1 MFSRRDHYILLST
14 VEHFNMGNR
23 TFSDGTLRLSWGK
36 LGRTCSK
43 QRSILSTFR
52 FFFKQQLRND
62 GTWVISIDW
71 MLAICW
77 PFGLTWSPRNVA
89 WVIHL
94 LPTSRTT
101 WHLNERINWRKCIDH
116 VLLHITSRRAVSVSL
131 SDATKLIRSSTR
143 VPIINA
149 VEFQTPLLLFLII
162 NCNFTFFNIK
172 SDYSLRLLSEAKIV
186 FLQKDFE
193 LIFRVDHYFST
204 VQGSLFLWRFL
215 LHFFWCSI
223 YWIFAWETDLIMLP

>member
-1 MFSRRDHYILLST
+1 MFEATVNIFYIS
-14 VEHFNMGNR
+14 F
-23 TFSDGTLRLSWGK
+23 F
-36 LGRTCSK
+36 
-43 QRSILSTFR
+43 

-71 MLAICW
+71 MFAICW

-101 WHLNERINWRKCIDH
+101 WHVNERINWRKCIDH

-131 SDATKLIRSSTR
+131 PDATKLIRSSTR
-143 VPIINA
+143 VPIIYA

-172 SDYSLRLLSEAKIV
+172 SDYSWRLLSEAKIE

-193 LIFRVDHYFST
+193 LIFRVDHST
-204 VQGSLFLWRFL
+204 GFAIPLKVFITL
-215 LHFFWCSI
+215 L
-223 YWIFAWETDLIMLP
+223 LV

>member
-1 MFSRRDHYILLST
+1 
-14 VEHFNMGNR
+14 
-23 TFSDGTLRLSWGK
+23 
-36 LGRTCSK
+36 
-43 QRSILSTFR
+43 
-52 FFFKQQLRND
+52 
-62 GTWVISIDW
+62 

-162 NCNFTFFNIK
+162 NCNFTFLISNPIIHCGSCQKRKLNFYKKILNWF
-172 SDYSLRLLSEAKIV
+172 SEWIIILAQYQV
-186 FLQKDFE
+186 
-193 LIFRVDHYFST
+193 R
-204 VQGSLFLWRFL
+204 GSLFPWRFL
-215 LHFFWCSI
+215 LHCFWCSI